1 MMRLMA
7 RHRRGLVPEWRD
19 MSDEQKWRWML
30 FPMQKEMSESQDKD
44 ELNRLM
50 DIRKEVLFSLLA
62 FVADTKRFIEKKDT
76 SSFFV
81 L

>member
-1 MMRLMA
+1 
-7 RHRRGLVPEWRD
+7 
-19 MSDEQKWRWML
+19 MSDEQKCHWML
-30 FPMQKEMSESQDKD
+30 FQMQKEMSESQDKD

-81 L
+81 M